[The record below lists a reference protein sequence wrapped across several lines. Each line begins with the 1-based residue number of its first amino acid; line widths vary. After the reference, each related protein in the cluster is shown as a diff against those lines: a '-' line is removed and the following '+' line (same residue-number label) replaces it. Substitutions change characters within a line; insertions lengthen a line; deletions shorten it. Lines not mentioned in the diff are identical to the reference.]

1 MEAAV
6 QQTLACANLDPR
18 TMRNVAE
25 GMVRSSA
32 AKALENGDQDVRV
45 TLATIGEFVRR
56 MGKLPGQ
63 VR

>member
-1 MEAAV
+1 M
-6 QQTLACANLDPR
+6 QQTLAGANLDPR

-56 MGKLPGQ
+56 MGSCQGKYADP
-63 VR
+63 